1 MFTRI
6 ATKSEI
12 FRNVVYAT
20 QTAAKKSKFVLCE
33 LRSFVYEY
41 PVKFLPS
48 IFRVA
53 RFIALEV
60 PELNN

>member
-20 QTAAKKSKFVLCE
+20 QTAAQQSELILRE
-33 LRSFVYEY
+33 LRRLVYEY
-41 PVKFLPS
+41 PVKFLAS
-48 IFRVA
+48 IFSVTSL
-53 RFIALEV
+53 IALEMS
-60 PELNN
+60 ELYH